1 MSDILVVYFSRTGY
15 TRRVAEKIARETGA
29 DLEPIREPKPRK
41 GLFGYWR
48 SAREALRKS
57 AVEILPP
64 AKQARD
70 YRLVILGTPVWASH
84 VASPVRAYLAAQGR
98 SLPRVAAFC
107 TQGGSG
113 GQKVL
118 DEMRALCGRAALAT
132 TIVNDREID
141 SGAWEAKIE
150 EFLRELEPAAAAA

>member
-15 TRRVAEKIARETGA
+15 TRRVAEQIGREIGA
-29 DLEPIREPKPRK
+29 DLEPIREPQPRT

-48 SAREALRKS
+48 SAREALRKT

-64 AKQARD
+64 AKPARG
-70 YRLVILGTPVWASH
+70 YSLVILGTPVWASH
-84 VASPVRAYLAAQGR
+84 LSSPMRAYLAAHSG
-98 SLPRVAAFC
+98 SLPRVAFFC

-118 DEMRALCGRAALAT
+118 EEMRALCGRTAVAT
-132 TIVNDREID
+132 MIVNDREID
-141 SGAWEAKIE
+141 SGAAEKVA
-150 EFLRELEPAAAAA
+150 EFLRQIGPAAAAA